1 MNKTNDR
8 RSVKAFST
16 TIINFSNSALG
27 KQIIDDNTK
36 NSSKQL
42 AAPKQ
47 TVEVFN
53 SSYFRFWCL
62 SHNVKL

>member
-8 RSVKAFST
+8 LYIKAFST
-16 TIINFSNSALG
+16 TVMNFSHLELG
-27 KQIIDDNTK
+27 KQIIYDNTK
-36 NSSKQL
+36 NSSRRL

-47 TVEVFN
+47 TVEDFN